1 MNISNQLSLEQE
13 FELVLYKQKID
24 PLNLDQSRNLLSEA
38 LKTMLLKDNIIKYV
52 IKNSHLRQ

>member
-13 FELVLYKQKID
+13 FELVLYKQKIE
-24 PLNLDQSRNLLSEA
+24 PLNLEQSRNLLSEI

-52 IKNSHLRQ
+52 IKNSHFNQ

>member
-13 FELVLYKQKID
+13 FELVLYKQKIE
-24 PLNLDQSRNLLSEA
+24 PLNLEQSRKLLLET

-52 IKNSHLRQ
+52 IKNSHFRQ